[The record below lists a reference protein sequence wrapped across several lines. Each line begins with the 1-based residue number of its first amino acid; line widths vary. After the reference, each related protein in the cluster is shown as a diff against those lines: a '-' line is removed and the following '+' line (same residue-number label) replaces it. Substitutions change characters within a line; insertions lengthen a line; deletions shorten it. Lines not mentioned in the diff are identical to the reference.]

1 MIGIIETELNA
12 FIIMENIKKKYP
24 KLNINIYYLKDSI
37 IEGIERLKE
46 NSKIIIVPNNCSIKE
61 KYPEISFLSLKE
73 LVIDNT
79 YELKDPEL
87 IEAIQTGNEE
97 IINKILKTIP
107 QNKIILINQPIILW
121 IKEIIEKKLNQKV
134 ISNIDNLLDDL
145 EKKIKEKKINHNQEG
160 KVSVMI

>member
-61 KYPEISFLSLKE
+61 EYPEISFLSLKE

-134 ISNIDNLLDDL
+134 ISNIDNLLDEL

>member
-61 KYPEISFLSLKE
+61 EYPEISFLSLKE

-97 IINKILKTIP
+97 IINKILRTIP

>member
-1 MIGIIETELNA
+1 M
-12 FIIMENIKKKYP
+12 
-24 KLNINIYYLKDSI
+24 
-37 IEGIERLKE
+37 
-46 NSKIIIVPNNCSIKE
+46 
-61 KYPEISFLSLKE
+61 
-73 LVIDNT
+73 
-79 YELKDPEL
+79 

>member
-46 NSKIIIVPNNCSIKE
+46 NSKIIIVHNNCSIKE
-61 KYPEISFLSLKE
+61 EYPEISFLSLKE